1 MTSTQSVEERT
12 VNSANYS
19 VQCCALTEG
28 SDGSACSPHP
38 QGSWGVLERFNGEF
52 LLQMSLK
59 GEKLFKVEKD
69 AVGILGMA

>member
-19 VQCCALTEG
+19 AQCCALTEG
-28 SDGSACSPHP
+28 SDGSPSSKAH
-38 QGSWGVLERFNGEF
+38 GGFLERFNGEF

-59 GEKLFKVEKD
+59 GEKVFKVEKD